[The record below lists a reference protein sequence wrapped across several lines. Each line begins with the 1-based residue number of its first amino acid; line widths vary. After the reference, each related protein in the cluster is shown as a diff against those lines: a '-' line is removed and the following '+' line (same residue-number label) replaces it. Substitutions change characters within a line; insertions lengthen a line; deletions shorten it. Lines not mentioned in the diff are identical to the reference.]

1 MESLKEGVGH
11 LFGDLDPDK
20 AREFF
25 RKKSRKME
33 SKLMPVKEAVE
44 KFIHDGDYFA
54 SGGFGA
60 NRISVSVLHEM
71 LRQGRK
77 KMGLAGHTTTHDF
90 QILSAGKVFNRLDA
104 SYVVGLEARGLSPN
118 ARKYLES
125 GEVDITDWSNYA
137 LAVRFKAAAMGLS
150 FLPFRGT
157 MGTDTFKY
165 SAGKTVTCPFTN
177 ETYMAVPA
185 LYPDV
190 SAIHVHECDIYGNC
204 RIRGISVAD
213 IDVAR
218 ASKRL
223 IITTEKII
231 SSEEIRSNPGLT
243 VIPYY
248 LVDAVCEEPFGS
260 YPGNMAYEYFS
271 DEEHLQE
278 WLKVEKDP
286 AEFKKFLDRNIYNC
300 KSHIEYINLNGGM
313 DKMLFLRK
321 KEVLF
326 QHMEHKGVIKDG
338 EL

>member
-1 MESLKEGVGH
+1 MEILKEGVGH
-11 LFGDLDPDK
+11 LFGDPNPDH
-20 AREFF
+20 AREFY

-33 SKLMPVKEAVE
+33 KKLMSVKDAVQE
-44 KFIHDGDYFA
+44 FIHDGEYFA

-60 NRISVSVLHEM
+60 NRISVAVLHEM
-71 LRQGRK
+71 LRQGLK
-77 KMGLAGHTTTHDF
+77 NMGLAGHTMTHDF
-90 QILSAGKVFNRLDA
+90 QILSAGKVFNKLDA
-104 SYVVGLEARGLSPN
+104 SYVVGLEARGLSSN

-137 LAVRFKAAAMGLS
+137 LAIRFKAAAMGLS
-150 FLPFRGT
+150 FLPFRGS

-165 SAGKTVTCPFTN
+165 SAGKTITCPFTE

-190 SAIHVHECDIYGNC
+190 TAIHVHEADIYGNC

-213 IDVAR
+213 IDLAR

-223 IITTEKII
+223 IITAERII
-231 SSEEIRSNPGLT
+231 SSDDIRSNPALT
-243 VIPYY
+243 IIPFY
-248 LVDAVCEEPFGS
+248 LVDAVCEVPYGS

-278 WLKVEKDP
+278 WLRAEKDP
-286 AEFKKFLDRNIYNC
+286 AEFKKFLDKNIYNC
-300 KSHIEYINLNGGM
+300 KSHIEYINLNGGIE
-313 DKMLFLRK
+313 KMLALRK

-326 QHMEHKGVIKDG
+326 HHKENNVGGDK
-338 EL
+338 

>member
-1 MESLKEGVGH
+1 MKILKQGIGT
-11 LFGDLDPDK
+11 LFGDPDPDH

-33 SKLMPVKEAVE
+33 SKLMSVKDSVE

-60 NRISVSVLHEM
+60 NRISVAVLHEM
-71 LRQGRK
+71 VRQGRK
-77 KMGLAGHTTTHDF
+77 NMGLAGHTMTHDF
-90 QILSAGKVFNRLDA
+90 QILAAGKVFNKLDA

-125 GEVDITDWSNYA
+125 GEVDVTEWSNYA

-150 FLPFRGT
+150 FLPFRGS

-165 SAGKTVTCPFTN
+165 GAGKTITCPFTGK
-177 ETYMAVPA
+177 TYMAVPA

-190 SAIHVHECDIYGNC
+190 SAIHVHESDIFGNC
-204 RIRGISVAD
+204 RIKGISVAD
-213 IDVAR
+213 IDLAR

-231 SSEEIRSNPGLT
+231 SSDKIRSAPALT
-243 VIPYY
+243 AIPYY
-248 LVDAVCEEPFGS
+248 LVDAVCEVPFGS

-278 WLKVEKDP
+278 WLRVEKDP
-286 AEFKKFLDRNIYNC
+286 KEFKRFLDKNIYNC
-300 KSHIEYINLNGGM
+300 KGHIDYINLNGGM
-313 DKMLFLRK
+313 EKMLTLRK
-321 KEVLF
+321 KEILF
-326 QHMEHKGVIKDG
+326 HHKERTGGGDI
-338 EL
+338 

>member
-1 MESLKEGVGH
+1 MGILEQGIGT
-11 LFGDLDPDK
+11 LFGDPDPDH

-33 SKLMPVKEAVE
+33 SKLMPVKEAVA
-44 KFIHDGDYFA
+44 KFIHDGDYFG

-60 NRISVSVLHEM
+60 NRIAVAVLHEM

-77 KMGLAGHTTTHDF
+77 NMGFAGHTTTHDF
-90 QILSAGKVFNRLDA
+90 QIMCAGKVFNKLDA
-104 SYVVGLEARGLSPN
+104 SYVVGLEARGLSSN

-165 SAGKTVTCPFTN
+165 GAGKTITCPFTG

-190 SAIHVHECDIYGNC
+190 SAIHVHEADIYGNC
-204 RIRGISVAD
+204 RIRGITVAD
-213 IDVAR
+213 MDLAR

-223 IITTEKII
+223 IITTERII
-231 SSEEIRSNPGLT
+231 SNDEIRSNPSIT
-243 VIPYY
+243 MIPFY
-248 LVDAVCEEPFGS
+248 LVDAVCEVPYGG

-286 AEFKKFLDRNIYNC
+286 EAFKKFLDKNIYNC
-300 KSHIEYINLNGGM
+300 KSHFEYINLNGGIEKM
-313 DKMLFLRK
+313 CRLRDKELLSAN
-321 KEVLF
+321 
-326 QHMEHKGVIKDG
+326 HKNVGGNK
-338 EL
+338 

>member
-1 MESLKEGVGH
+1 MEILKQGVCH
-11 LFGDLDPDK
+11 LFGDPDPDH

-33 SKLMPVKEAVE
+33 SKLMSVKEAVE
-44 KFIHDGDYFA
+44 KFVHDGEYLA

-60 NRISVSVLHEM
+60 NRIATAVFHEM

-77 KMGLAGHTTTHDF
+77 NMAFAGHTTTHDF
-90 QILSAGKVFNRLDA
+90 QILCAGKVFNKLDA
-104 SYVVGLEARGLSPN
+104 SYVVGLEARGLSNN

-150 FLPFRGT
+150 FLPFRGC

-165 SAGKTVTCPFTN
+165 SAGKMVTCPFTGGD
-177 ETYMAVPA
+177 YMAIPA

-190 SAIHVHECDIYGNC
+190 AVIHVHESDIFGNC

-213 IDVAR
+213 IDLAR
-218 ASKRL
+218 AAKRL
-223 IITTEKII
+223 IITTERII
-231 SSEEIRSNPGLT
+231 SSDEIRSNPALT
-243 VIPYY
+243 IIPFY
-248 LVDAVCEEPFGS
+248 LVDAVCEVPFGS

-286 AEFKKFLDRNIYNC
+286 EEFKKFLDKNIYNC
-300 KSHIEYINLNGGM
+300 KSHIDYINLNGGM
-313 DKMLFLRK
+313 EKMLALRK

-326 QHMEHKGVIKDG
+326 HHRESNGGGDI
-338 EL
+338 